1 MKQKQIRRLGSRRHS
16 KTFYDEFFGTDTN
29 EEEVKEN
36 NEIVEEIEK
45 ELMKERKEKLQRQYE
60 RRDSL
65 RKSLSNI
72 FQGVTDPSIFSL
84 RTSTNAS
91 IDKEEITQDEEIR
104 REYLRKGSD
113 QKDDD
118 EDSIEINPQ
127 EESDN
132 ETAPLSS
139 VFSDSELS
147 LRSLLKEGNNPSYC
161 NATAI

>member
-1 MKQKQIRRLGSRRHS
+1 MG
-16 KTFYDEFFGTDTN
+16 
-29 EEEVKEN
+29 
-36 NEIVEEIEK
+36 EIVEEIEK